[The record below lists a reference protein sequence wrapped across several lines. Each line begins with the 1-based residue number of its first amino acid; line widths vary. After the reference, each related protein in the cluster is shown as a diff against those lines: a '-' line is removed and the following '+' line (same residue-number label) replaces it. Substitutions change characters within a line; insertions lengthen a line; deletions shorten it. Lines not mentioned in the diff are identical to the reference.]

1 MTSQV
6 RSNDLLLYVH
16 IAIAKCFLCSNEA
29 VFVAIKLKLCV
40 YILQA
45 RLFRMHSV
53 VFENFEIYGDFYQ
66 NRDFSEKSP
75 DLQKIPSF
83 QKSDTAVL

>member
-1 MTSQV
+1 
-6 RSNDLLLYVH
+6 
-16 IAIAKCFLCSNEA
+16 
-29 VFVAIKLKLCV
+29 
-40 YILQA
+40 
-45 RLFRMHSV
+45 MHSV
-53 VFENFEIYGDFYQ
+53 VLENFEIYGDFYQ

>member
-6 RSNDLLLYVH
+6 RSSELLLYVH
-16 IAIAKCFLCSNEA
+16 IAMAKCFLCLNEA

-45 RLFRMHSV
+45 CLFRMHSV

-75 DLQKIPSF
+75 DLQKNP
-83 QKSDTAVL
+83 